1 MFKQTFLSIMLIGAG
16 AIGFAATPAS
26 ALPLPAAGQAPL
38 DTASNTE
45 LLQEAAS
52 RPRHRFNRH
61 YNLRRHGPRC
71 SYRRGNCRHYYGG
84 FYYNNPWWLVG
95 PAIGAAV
102 ILSAPRTVYAGGSR
116 HVAWC
121 RSKYRSYDARTNTW
135 IAYGG
140 EVRRCYSPYR

>member
-1 MFKQTFLSIMLIGAG
+1 MLKKTFLSIMLISAG
-16 AIGFAATPAS
+16 AIGFASAPAS
-26 ALPLPAAGQAPL
+26 AVTLPVVKQVTEQNAGNANL
-38 DTASNTE
+38 LTE
-45 LLQEAAS
+45 VAS
-52 RPRHRFNRH
+52 RPRHRAARHYNRH
-61 YNLRRHGPRC
+61 YHGPRC

-84 FYYNNPWWLVG
+84 YYYNNPWWLVG

-102 ILSAPRTVYAGGSR
+102 ILSTPTVVYAGGSR

-121 RSKYRSYDARTNTW
+121 RAKYRSYNARTNTW